1 MVGTILHLIHFLLHL
16 MISMFGPH
24 SFQHKGNTKTIIT
37 LTTTNKFILIYI
49 IVEIPIKMNFH
60 INFRYFGT
68 FFIWIRE
75 ETIEEVMEIFDS
87 TVLHCDQYTD
97 YGIYHPNK

>member
-1 MVGTILHLIHFLLHL
+1 M
-16 MISMFGPH
+16 M
-24 SFQHKGNTKTIIT
+24 KN
-37 LTTTNKFILIYI
+37 
-49 IVEIPIKMNFH
+49 NFH
-60 INFRYFGT
+60 IDFRYFGT

-75 ETIEEVMEIFDS
+75 ENIEEVMEIFDS

>member
-1 MVGTILHLIHFLLHL
+1 MVGMSLHLIHFLLHL
-16 MISMFGPH
+16 MPSILGPH
-24 SFQHKGNTKTIIT
+24 LFQHKGNNKMISTLAATDTKAHYCKKIIR
-37 LTTTNKFILIYI
+37 N
-49 IVEIPIKMNFH
+49 NFH

-75 ETIEEVMEIFDS
+75 ENIEEVMEIFDS

>member
-1 MVGTILHLIHFLLHL
+1 MFVPHL
-16 MISMFGPH
+16 
-24 SFQHKGNTKTIIT
+24 FQHKGNTKTIIT
-37 LTTTNKFILIYI
+37 LTTTNKFIYI